1 MSILNSSVE
10 PLPKVEICFKM
21 HIEKALSCQYQA
33 WYKITFGYKNYG
45 LKLELNNVASRKYPL
60 TSVKAP
66 PETRYLVA
74 KFGTKKVSLSYLQG
88 GNKRKII

>member
-1 MSILNSSVE
+1 MTQENFYHIILTQC
-10 PLPKVEICFKM
+10 K
-21 HIEKALSCQYQA
+21 
-33 WYKITFGYKNYG
+33 
-45 LKLELNNVASRKYPL
+45 

-88 GNKRKII
+88 GNKRC